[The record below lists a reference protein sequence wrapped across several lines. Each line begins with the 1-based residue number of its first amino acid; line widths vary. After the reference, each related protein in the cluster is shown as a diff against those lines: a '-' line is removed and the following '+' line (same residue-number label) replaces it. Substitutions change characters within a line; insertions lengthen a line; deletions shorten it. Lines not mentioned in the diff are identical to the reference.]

1 MVREDLVRYVQQYS
15 AQGYDISTLRDSLLQ
30 QGYAAQDVE
39 EALQTVSGKK
49 FPLIKAGFILGG
61 VIIVLVVVL
70 LIFGLTGEKAEIE
83 RPAYIPPEAPIA
95 PQEEIEE
102 EIEEEIGEE
111 IEEAPEIIEEI
122 PEIPA
127 APLFCPAQCNDYNIC
142 TRDLC
147 IEGQC
152 IFEEITPCCGN
163 FQCEFGETEDSC
175 PDDCA
180 RERLTQEE
188 STDVILAEAEKE
200 AKRNK
205 KKAIQLCQSLVRTSA
220 MDNCLKN
227 VASITQD
234 IGVCGAV
241 FSIKKKDECYMNHA
255 IDQEDFSA
263 CPNIEDRWLRNSC
276 IQYGKLRTAQAQIPL
291 NP

>member
-15 AQGYDISTLRDSLLQ
+15 AQGYDISTLRASLLQ

-61 VIIVLVVVL
+61 IIIVLVVVL

-83 RPAYIPPEAPIA
+83 QPVYIPPEAPIA
-95 PQEEIEE
+95 PLGEIEE
-102 EIEEEIGEE
+102 GVMEE
-111 IEEAPEIIEEI
+111 IEEAPEIVEEI

-127 APLFCPAQCNDYNIC
+127 APLICPAQCNDYNIC

-147 IEGQC
+147 LEGQC

-163 FQCEFGETEDSC
+163 FQCEFGETEESC

-188 STDVILAEAEKE
+188 STEVILTEAEKE
-200 AKRNK
+200 ATRNK
-205 KKAIQLCQSLVRTSA
+205 KKAVQLCQSLVRTSA

-227 VASITQD
+227 VASIAQD
-234 IGVCGAV
+234 IGVCGSV

-276 IQYGKLRTAQAQIPL
+276 IQYGNLRTAQAQISS

>member
-15 AQGYDISTLRDSLLQ
+15 AQGYDIATLRDSLLQ
-30 QGYAAQDVE
+30 QGYAVQDVE

-70 LIFGLTGEKAEIE
+70 LIFGFTGEKAEIE
-83 RPAYIPPEAPIA
+83 EPAYIPPEAPIT

-102 EIEEEIGEE
+102 ELEE
-111 IEEAPEIIEEI
+111 EEAPEIVEEI

-127 APLFCPAQCNDYNIC
+127 APLICPAQCNDYNIC

-147 IEGQC
+147 LEGQC

-163 FQCEFGETEDSC
+163 FQCEFGETEESC

-188 STDVILAEAEKE
+188 STEVILTEAEKM

-227 VASITQD
+227 VASIAQD
-234 IGVCGAV
+234 IGVCAAV
-241 FSIKKKDECYMNHA
+241 FSIQKKDECYMNHA

-263 CPNIEDRWLRNSC
+263 CPNIEDRWLRNAC
-276 IQYGKLRTAQAQIPL
+276 TQYGNLRTAQIPS

>member
-39 EALQTVSGKK
+39 EALLTVSGKK

-70 LIFGLTGEKAEIE
+70 LIFGLTGEKVEVE

-95 PQEEIEE
+95 PLEEIEE
-102 EIEEEIGEE
+102 EVGEE
-111 IEEAPEIIEEI
+111 IEEAPEIVEEI
-122 PEIPA
+122 PEIPS
-127 APLFCPAQCNDYNIC
+127 APLTCPAQCNDYSIC

-147 IEGQC
+147 LEGQC
-152 IFEEITPCCGN
+152 VFEEITPCCGN
-163 FQCEFGETEDSC
+163 FQCEFGETEESC

-188 STDVILAEAEKE
+188 STEVILTEAEKV

-205 KKAIQLCQSLVRTSA
+205 KKAVQLCQSLVRTSA

-227 VASITQD
+227 VASIAQD

-263 CPNIEDRWLRNSC
+263 CPNIENRWLRNSC
-276 IQYGKLRTAQAQIPL
+276 IQYGRLRTAQIPS